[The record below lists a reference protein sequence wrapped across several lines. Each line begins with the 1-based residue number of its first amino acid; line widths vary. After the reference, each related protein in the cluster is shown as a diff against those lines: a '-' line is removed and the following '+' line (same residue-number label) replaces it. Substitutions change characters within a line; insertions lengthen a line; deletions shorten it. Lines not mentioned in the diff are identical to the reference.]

1 VPRISE
7 TTPEPV
13 DHANGAL
20 PRLSTDALND
30 LLSKLRALSL
40 SWTVGEVDAI
50 ARKLGWPL
58 CSRGETKFAGLDPR
72 WGLNKLEITIPFE
85 GHRLKYIGARLT
97 PFADQTTPEV
107 REQIQDAFA
116 ALARSAIRH
125 LGEPTFRLHG
135 TIPQVQWRGDDA
147 ILAVLRHPQG
157 VLATLRPN
165 HGQALLNRTWAKGG
179 QVTIFEP
186 PPTLA
191 EVAAPSLSPP
201 FERSPGE
208 PAQIDGPSADG
219 PSAGGPDDGPPS
231 AEAVPP
237 RGGWR
242 MIDRDQAKLL
252 LASLRGLR
260 WDWTP
265 DEIPALAREL
275 GWTITRRGDSSTAAS
290 AGFGFSQH
298 EVLFS
303 CYRGNKLVELISVDA
318 TKTVG
323 RATLE
328 SRAFLRAAY
337 AEMRAVGMDLWGQPD
352 HDADELDPDALA
364 TGFTA
369 AAECRWVGEDST
381 LVLQAGDLWLRV
393 QLLPNHRLAVWD
405 RRQASV
411 RGVPEAPPWA
421 DADWGQL
428 AAGLAAALPDLR
440 HGDTVILRAG
450 DRYVRLRQEP
460 TALAV
465 DTVGSDALGLAA
477 EPAAAYED
485 QLFELGWSEPR
496 PPSGRSWSR
505 TALWPPTPA
514 DARRAADLAVAT
526 LHDTHGVAAPAE
538 LTYEAF
544 QLDGKQLNL
553 PALANLRR
561 A

>member
-7 TTPEPV
+7 ITPEPV

-30 LLSKLRALSL
+30 LLSKLRSLSL

-58 CSRGETKFAGLDPR
+58 CSQGETKFAGLDPR
-72 WGLNKLEITIPFE
+72 WGLNELEITIPFE

-97 PFADQTTPEV
+97 PFAQQTTPEV
-107 REQIQDAFA
+107 RERIQDAFA

-135 TIPQVQWRGDDA
+135 TIPQVQWRGDDTT
-147 ILAVLRHPQG
+147 LTVLRHPQG

-165 HGQALLNRTWAKGG
+165 HGQEALNRAWAKGG

-186 PPTLA
+186 PAARA
-191 EVAAPSLSPP
+191 ELAAPSLPPP
-201 FERSPGE
+201 FERSPVE
-208 PAQIDGPSADG
+208 PVPIDGPSAG
-219 PSAGGPDDGPPS
+219 VPTDGPPS

-237 RGGWR
+237 QGGWL

-252 LASLRGLR
+252 LENLRGLR

-303 CYRGNKLVELISVDA
+303 YYRGNKLVELISVDA
-318 TKTVG
+318 TETVG

-328 SRAFLRAAY
+328 SREFLRAAY
-337 AEMRAVGMDLWGQPD
+337 AELRAIGMDLWGQSD
-352 HDADELDPDALA
+352 HDADGLDPDALA

-369 AAECRWVGEDST
+369 AAECRWVGEEST
-381 LVLQAGDLWLRV
+381 LVLQAGDLWLGV

-405 RRQASV
+405 RREANV

-421 DADWGQL
+421 DAAWGQL

-460 TALAV
+460 TALV
-465 DTVGSDALGLAA
+465 VGTVGSDALGLGA
-477 EPAAAYED
+477 EPATAYED

-496 PPSGRSWSR
+496 SPSGRDWSR
-505 TALWPPTPA
+505 TAPWPPTPA

-526 LHDTHGVAAPAE
+526 LHDIHGVAAPAG

-544 QLDGKQLNL
+544 QLDGRQLDL